1 MGHKAPLLQS
11 ARVSVPVLSQQ
22 AAGGS
27 EPNRGLQQGEDMK
40 TTRIHLIVAATI
52 LISVWVVAPVFAG
65 LVNGSF
71 ESGDFT
77 GWNLSAVWDKPPYPS
92 YPYPP
97 ATIPIFDQVNVK
109 SGNAADGGKFL
120 LMDAVQVPEIYF
132 TGPDGSKYLL
142 TPGHKVI
149 LSQQF
154 SASSGQVLS
163 GWSKFSSMDY
173 PNFADFAMVSVSQ
186 NSVTNTLWS
195 FNLQQYYDWGNS
207 SLDGFFLPST
217 SLFTPWYYWEWTVPE
232 SAVYELR
239 LVLYGDD
246 ELHSLA
252 GYDGIK
258 LVNVPE
264 PATVFSVL
272 IGIFALT
279 ALTIALRKN
288 HIEC

>member
-1 MGHKAPLLQS
+1 
-11 ARVSVPVLSQQ
+11 
-22 AAGGS
+22 
-27 EPNRGLQQGEDMK
+27 MK
-40 TTRIHLIVAATI
+40 TTRIHLIVAAMF
-52 LISVWVVAPVFAG
+52 LISVSVVAPVFAD

-71 ESGDFT
+71 ESGDFS

-92 YPYPP
+92 YPYSPT
-97 ATIPIFDQVNVK
+97 TIPIFDQVNVK
-109 SGNAADGGKFL
+109 SGNPADGDKFL
-120 LMDAVQVPEIYF
+120 FMDAVQVPELYF

-163 GWSKFSSMDY
+163 GWSKFSSEDS
-173 PNFADFAMVSVSQ
+173 PNYADFAMVSVLQ

-195 FNLQQYYDWGNS
+195 FNLQQYYDWNKS
-207 SLDGFFLPST
+207 TYGFYYPST
-217 SLFTPWYYWEWTVPE
+217 SAFTPWYYWEWTVPE
-232 SAVYELR
+232 NAVYELR

-246 ELHSLA
+246 ELHSMA
-252 GYDGIK
+252 VYDGIK
-258 LVNVPE
+258 LANVPE

-279 ALTIALRKN
+279 AVTIALRKN